1 MKNVFFDCETTGI
14 NPYCSEIIEA
24 YFYVN
29 DDVNYYY
36 KARPLEWSNEA
47 QAIHGISYAS
57 ASLYPDKSIAINNL
71 INWFSN
77 IGSFRLIT
85 YTNKQT
91 ELGYINFDV
100 AILCNELDLNG
111 YPFYTLERKYKMK
124 PPLSV
129 HETAKWCAK
138 QGYFTAIRG
147 ASGRQSF
154 TQENVY
160 KALFNQEYNS
170 HAAKEDVLALV
181 KIYNELL
188 LLKNENKFGLFGS
201 HTYNS

>member
-1 MKNVFFDCETTGI
+1 MISVFFDCETTGI
-14 NPYCSEIIEA
+14 NPYVAEIIEMF
-24 YFYVN
+24 FYI
-29 DDVNYYY
+29 DDNNTYHY

-47 QAIHGISYAS
+47 EQIHKISYAQ
-57 ASLYPDKSIAINNL
+57 ASLYPDKSIAIKNL

-124 PPLSV
+124 HPLSV

-138 QGYFTAIRG
+138 QGYFTPVRG

-154 TQENVY
+154 SQENVY
-160 KALFNQEYNS
+160 KALFKETYNA
-170 HAAKEDVLALV
+170 HNAKEDVLALV

-188 LLKNENKFGLFGS
+188 RLKNENKFGLFGS
-201 HTYNS
+201 NTYNT